1 MRVIIKNFNM
11 TAIEMKRRWAE
22 QDIDLLEARLRQSE
36 EKVRKESQR
45 VQMFRSKVISK
56 NQEIAKLKASLAWS
70 PDVLRRTLK
79 QVRLDHNYINPV
91 KDAGPEKSDKKEA
104 ESQARGW
111 KICHFRKDSSQN
123 IIEK

>member
-1 MRVIIKNFNM
+1 M
-11 TAIEMKRRWAE
+11 TAIEMKKRWAE
-22 QDIDLLEARLRQSE
+22 QDIYIDLLEARLRQSE

-45 VQMFRSKVISK
+45 VQMFQSKVISK
-56 NQEIAKLKASLAWS
+56 NQEIAKLASLAWS
-70 PDVLRRTLK
+70 PDVLR
-79 QVRLDHNYINPV
+79 QVRLDHYYINPV

>member
-1 MRVIIKNFNM
+1 M

-56 NQEIAKLKASLAWS
+56 NQEIAKLASLAWS

-79 QVRLDHNYINPV
+79 QVRLDHYYINPV

-104 ESQARGW
+104 ESRGW